1 MTHLRAFGAGALIGL
16 AIMAGLLY
24 VLACFDDRSLD
35 VC

>member
-1 MTHLRAFGAGALIGL
+1 MRRLAAVGAGALLGL

-24 VLACFDDRSLD
+24 ILACFDDRSLD